1 MADKT
6 LAAVTGAAGFVGSAV
21 VRQLLDAGFAVRALV
36 RRSSPRANLTGLGV
50 DVREADM
57 RDQAQ
62 MTRALDGAEVLF
74 HVAADYRLWAP
85 RSADIIN
92 NNLTGTRA
100 TLDAALAAKLRRV
113 IYTSSVATL
122 RVDPYTVAATEEMA
136 LEPDEA
142 IGAYKRSKVLAE
154 RLVEEMIR
162 ERGLD
167 AVIVNPST
175 PIGPRDIR
183 PTPTGRVIVQ
193 AARGKIP
200 AFVDTGLNLVGVDDV
215 ARGHLLALSRG
226 RTGERYIL
234 GGENRTLQELL
245 AAVAAR
251 VNRKAPAIRLPRAP
265 LVPLALIAEGIAH
278 LTGREPFVTRDALKM
293 SANRMFFSSA
303 KAEQELG
310 YAPLPYAFALEA
322 AIDWF
327 SRAGYLD

>member
-100 TLDAALAAKLRRV
+100 TLEAALAAKLRRV

>member
-1 MADKT
+1 
-6 LAAVTGAAGFVGSAV
+6 
-21 VRQLLDAGFAVRALV
+21 
-36 RRSSPRANLTGLGV
+36 
-50 DVREADM
+50 
-57 RDQAQ
+57 
-62 MTRALDGAEVLF
+62 
-74 HVAADYRLWAP
+74 
-85 RSADIIN
+85 
-92 NNLTGTRA
+92 
-100 TLDAALAAKLRRV
+100 
-113 IYTSSVATL
+113 L

>member
-1 MADKT
+1 MSDKT

-57 RDQAQ
+57 RDQDG
-62 MTRALDGAEVLF
+62 MTKALAGTEVLF

-85 RSADIIN
+85 DSQDIIQ
-92 NNLTGTRA
+92 NNLNGTRA
-100 TLDAALAAKLRRV
+100 TLEAALAVGIRRV

-122 RVDPYTVAATEEMA
+122 KVDPHTIAATEEMA
-136 LEPDEA
+136 LSPDSA

-154 RLVEEMIR
+154 RLVEQLVL

-215 ARGHLLALSRG
+215 ARGHLLALARG
-226 RTGERYIL
+226 KTGERYIL

-245 AAVAAR
+245 TAVAAR
-251 VNRKAPAIRLPRAP
+251 VNRQPPRLRLPRAP
-265 LVPLALIAEGIAH
+265 LVPLAWLAEGIAQI
-278 LTGREPFVTRDALKM
+278 TKREPFVTRDALKM

-303 KAEQELG
+303 KAERELG